1 LTVSCDLGFNQSS
14 LQENLSS
21 LENRRARLSYI
32 RGGLFWE
39 KNRVLSLLLEG
50 KRAFITGGSRG
61 IGAALCE
68 IFAREGADVAFNYNA
83 RDDLAE
89 QTVEKIRA
97 HGRRAHAFKISIT
110 DRVGIKRLT
119 RQLIEEW
126 GGVDILVN
134 NAAINRGDNFATT
147 TDRAWDEVINTNVN
161 GLFAVTKPIYK
172 QMIRQRKGTI
182 LNITSIGA
190 IRALPTAVHYATS
203 KAAVIGF
210 TKCLSREAATFGVTV
225 NAIAAGIFDTDLAH
239 TLPDRLLEIHA
250 FWVARG
256 RLGRPEELAE
266 YAAFM
271 VSDRNSFMNGEVVIV
286 DGGAVT

>member
-1 LTVSCDLGFNQSS
+1 M
-14 LQENLSS
+14 
-21 LENRRARLSYI
+21 
-32 RGGLFWE
+32 
-39 KNRVLSLLLEG
+39 SLLLEG
-50 KRAFITGGSRG
+50 KRAFITGGTRG

-68 IFAREGADVAFNYNA
+68 VFAREGADIAFNYNS

-89 QTVEKIRA
+89 GVLSKIKA
-97 HGRRAHAFKISIT
+97 HGRRGRADKISVT
-110 DRVGIKRLT
+110 DRVGLKKLT
-119 RQLIEEW
+119 RELAEEW
-126 GGVDILVN
+126 GGIDILVN

-147 TDRAWDEVINTNVN
+147 TDRAWDEVISTNVN
-161 GLFAVTKPIYK
+161 SLFAVTKPIYK
-172 QMIRQRKGTI
+172 RMIRQRHGSI

-190 IRALPTAVHYATS
+190 LRSLPTSVHYATS
-203 KAAVIGF
+203 KAAMIGF

-239 TLPDRLLEIHA
+239 TLPERLLQMHE
-250 FWVARG
+250 FWVARK

-266 YAAFM
+266 FAAFM

>member
-1 LTVSCDLGFNQSS
+1 V
-14 LQENLSS
+14 
-21 LENRRARLSYI
+21 
-32 RGGLFWE
+32 
-39 KNRVLSLLLEG
+39 SLLLEG
-50 KRAFITGGSRG
+50 KRAFITGGTRG
-61 IGAALCE
+61 IGAALCDV
-68 IFAREGADVAFNYNA
+68 FAREGADIAFNYSS

-89 QTVEKIRA
+89 TISQKIKA
-97 HGRRAHAFKISIT
+97 YKRRARAIKISVT
-110 DRVGIKRLT
+110 DRVGLKRLT
-119 RQLIEEW
+119 RELVEAW
-126 GGVDILVN
+126 GGIDILVN

-172 QMIRQRKGTI
+172 QMIRQRRGTI

-190 IRALPTAVHYATS
+190 IRALPTSVHYATS

-210 TKCLSREAATFGVTV
+210 TKCLSREAATFGIAV
-225 NAIAAGIFDTDLAH
+225 NAIAAGIFDTDLAA
-239 TLPDRLLEIHA
+239 TLPDRLLQMHD
-250 FWVARG
+250 FWVSRG